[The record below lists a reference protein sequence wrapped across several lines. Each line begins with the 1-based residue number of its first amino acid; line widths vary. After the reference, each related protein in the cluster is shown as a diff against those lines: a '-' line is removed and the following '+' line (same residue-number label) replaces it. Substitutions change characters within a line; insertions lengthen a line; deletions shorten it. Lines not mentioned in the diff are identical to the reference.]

1 MRRHGQRPQRHDPQA
16 AAHEAGTID
25 REVPRD
31 RAGSFDPQL
40 VGKGQRR
47 LDGLD
52 RIVLGLYAHGMTVRD
67 IRAHLAEVD
76 DVEVSPDLIST
87 ITDAVLEEVRDW
99 QTRPLDRV
107 YPVIFLDAIV
117 CTVRTDGVVGNK
129 AAHLAVGVDT
139 DGRTEVLGIWLE
151 ITEGAAVLAAGE
163 ERAQAPRRGRRA
175 HCRLRRPHRPTG
187 GGRGGLARGDRADL
201 HRAPDPAPGCAGS
214 TPRTV
219 RRSPPSCG

>member
-1 MRRHGQRPQRHDPQA
+1 MRRHGERPQRHDPQA

-87 ITDAVLEEVRDW
+87 ITDAVLEEVKAW
-99 QTRPLDRV
+99 QTRPLEETW
-107 YPVIFLDAIV
+107 FLANV
-117 CTVRTDGVVGNK
+117 ATYLVV
-129 AAHLAVGVDT
+129 D
-139 DGRTEVLGIWLE
+139 
-151 ITEGAAVLAAGE
+151 
-163 ERAQAPRRGRRA
+163 
-175 HCRLRRPHRPTG
+175 
-187 GGRGGLARGDRADL
+187 
-201 HRAPDPAPGCAGS
+201 
-214 TPRTV
+214 
-219 RRSPPSCG
+219 